1 MGYIDI
7 LPKELLAK
15 DKQHEVIKFLQALPV
30 PARRKKEV
38 LVEWTQEMEIALTN
52 DAVVELLGP
61 LAEEMKG

>member
-1 MGYIDI
+1 MAVLDL

-15 DKQHEVIKFLQALPV
+15 DKQPELIKYLKALPI

-38 LVEWTQEMEIALTN
+38 LVEWSHAMEIALTS

-61 LAEEMKG
+61 LAEEVKG